1 MTKPKLFVIGDSIS
15 MQYGPWLKSYV
26 SDSFRY
32 GRKGEY
38 EEWGDLN
45 YESKT
50 NGGDS
55 SNVLTVLKDMIDCGF
70 KTDYL
75 LLNCGLHDIKVIP
88 PETKRQIPID
98 QYKENLHAIM
108 KLTLE
113 NDIKVIWVRTTP
125 LDETIHNTLSPD
137 MNRHEADVVTYNT
150 AADDV
155 MKEFNIPMIDLN
167 GFTSSLDEKLYCDH
181 VHFYDPVRK
190 LQAAYI
196 AGFLKGMLA

>member
-15 MQYGPWLKSYV
+15 MQYGPWLKSYI
-26 SDSFRY
+26 SDCFRY
-32 GRKGEY
+32 GRKGQF

-45 YESKT
+45 YVSKS

-55 SNVLTVLKDMIDCGF
+55 SNVLTVLEEMIDCGF

-88 PETKRQIPID
+88 PDTKRQIPID
-98 QYKENLHAIM
+98 QYQVNLRAII
-108 KLTLE
+108 KLALK
-113 NDIKVIWVRTTP
+113 NDMKVIWVRTTP
-125 LDETIHNTLSPD
+125 LDETIHNTSSPD
-137 MNRHEADVVTYNT
+137 MNRYEADVVTYNT
-150 AADDV
+150 VADGI
-155 MKEFNIPMIDLN
+155 MKEFGIPMIDLN

-181 VHFYDPVRK
+181 VHFFDPVRK